1 MAKNSSYLKQKL
13 DCAGRPLDLSCPQV
27 MGILNVTPD
36 SFFDGGLFM
45 SKDMALRHAV
55 ALAAEGAAI
64 IDVGGESTR
73 PGARPVSAQEEMDRV
88 IPIIE
93 TIHAE
98 LPIPIS
104 IDTSK
109 PQVMLAAVAAGA
121 GLINDVRALQE
132 PGALEAAIKAQVPV
146 CLMHMQG
153 EPRTMQQSPT
163 YQSVVTD
170 VMQFL
175 AARITVCI
183 HAGMPSERIIIDPG
197 LGFGKALAHNVALLR
212 NLGDLLRLG
221 HPLLIGV
228 SRKSMI
234 GALLNKEA
242 EQRLYGSLALATLAV
257 WQGASLIRAHDVA
270 ATLDAIRI
278 STRIRDSDAG
288 IN

>member
-1 MAKNSSYLKQKL
+1 MAKNSSNFKRKL

-45 SKDMALRHAV
+45 SKDMALKHAV
-55 ALAAEGAAI
+55 TLAAEGAAI

-93 TIHAE
+93 AIHAE
-98 LPIPIS
+98 LPTPIS

-153 EPRTMQQSPT
+153 EPQTMQQSPA
-163 YQSVVTD
+163 YQSVVAD
-170 VMQFL
+170 VVQFL
-175 AARITVCI
+175 AARITVCTQ
-183 HAGMPSERIIIDPG
+183 AGMPSERIIIDPG
-197 LGFGKALAHNVALLR
+197 LGFGKALAHNVALLS

-234 GALLNKEA
+234 GALLNKKA

-257 WQGASLIRAHDVA
+257 WQGVSLVRAHDVA

-278 STRIRDSDAG
+278 SARIRDSDAG

>member
-1 MAKNSSYLKQKL
+1 MAKNSSNFERKL

-45 SKDMALRHAV
+45 SKDMALKHAV
-55 ALAAEGAAI
+55 TLAAEGAAI

-73 PGARPVSAQEEMDRV
+73 PGARPVSTQEEMDRV

-93 TIHAE
+93 AIHAE
-98 LPIPIS
+98 LPTPIS

-132 PGALEAAIKAQVPV
+132 PGALEAAIEAQVPV

-153 EPRTMQQSPT
+153 EPQTMQQSPT

-175 AARITVCI
+175 AARITVCTQ
-183 HAGMPSERIIIDPG
+183 AGIPSERIIIDPG
-197 LGFGKALAHNVALLR
+197 LGFGKALAHNVALLS

-234 GALLNKEA
+234 GALLNNKA

-257 WQGASLIRAHDVA
+257 WQGVSLVRAHDVA

-278 STRIRDSDAG
+278 SARIRDSDAG